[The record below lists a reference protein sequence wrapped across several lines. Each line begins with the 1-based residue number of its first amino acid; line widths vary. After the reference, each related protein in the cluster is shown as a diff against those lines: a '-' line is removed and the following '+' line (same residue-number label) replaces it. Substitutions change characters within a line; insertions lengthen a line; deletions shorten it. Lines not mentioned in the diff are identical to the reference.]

1 MKTVR
6 LSLASPCHG
15 FTLVEVLAALAIF
28 GIVSAG
34 LALNSVAAV
43 RHNRVSHALSAAT
56 ALAQDQIEQLRA
68 LDPNTNPAALTA
80 GTHTDAANPI
90 TALGTP
96 GGRFTRQWAV
106 TRDSPIAGTAT
117 VLVTVSWTDGTL
129 RSVRLWAYVCQSSG
143 CT

>member
-1 MKTVR
+1 MKPATPIIR
-6 LSLASPCHG
+6 SRRNG
-15 FTLVEVLAALAIF
+15 FTLVEVLAALALF

-68 LDPNTNPAALTA
+68 LDPNTNPPALAA
-80 GTHTDAANPI
+80 GTHSDAANPI

-96 GGRFTRQWAV
+96 GGRFMRQWSV
-106 TRDSPIAGTAT
+106 TRDSPITGTAT
-117 VLVTVSWTDGTL
+117 VVVTVSWTDGTP
-129 RSVRLWAYVCQSSG
+129 RSVLLWAYVCESSG

>member
-1 MKTVR
+1 MKPAAAILPSSR
-6 LSLASPCHG
+6 DG
-15 FTLVEVLAALAIF
+15 FALVEVLAALALF

-34 LALNSVAAV
+34 LALNSASAV

-68 LDPNTNPAALTA
+68 LDPSTNPAALSA
-80 GTHTDAANPI
+80 GMHNDTVNPM

-96 GGRFTRQWAV
+96 GGRFTRQWTV
-106 TRDSPIAGTAT
+106 TRDNPIAGTST
-117 VLVTVSWTDGTL
+117 VVVTVSWTDGTS
-129 RSVRLWAYVCQSSG
+129 RSVRLWAYVCESSG

>member
-1 MKTVR
+1 MKTAHPSIR
-6 LSLASPCHG
+6 SRRNG
-15 FTLVEVLAALAIF
+15 FTLVEVLAALALF

-56 ALAQDQIEQLRA
+56 ALAQDEIEQLRA
-68 LDPNTNPAALTA
+68 LDPSTNPAALTA
-80 GTHTDAANPI
+80 GTHNDAANPL

-96 GGRFTRQWAV
+96 GGRFTRQWTV
-106 TRDSPIAGTAT
+106 TRNSPVAGVAT
-117 VLVTVSWTDGTL
+117 ILVTVSWTDGAA
-129 RSVRLWAYVCQSSG
+129 RSVRLWAYVCQAAG